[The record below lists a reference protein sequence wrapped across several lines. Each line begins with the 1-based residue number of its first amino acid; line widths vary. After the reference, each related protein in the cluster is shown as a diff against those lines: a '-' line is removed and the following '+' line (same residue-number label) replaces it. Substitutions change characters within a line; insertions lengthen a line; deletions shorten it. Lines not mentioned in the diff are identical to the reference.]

1 MASNSEMQT
10 LWQESLQNNY
20 GTPSITLTHGKGAS
34 VWDVEGKEYL
44 DFLGGIATN
53 ILGHAH
59 PKVVSA
65 ITQQANELG
74 HVSNLYSHPRSIELA
89 EKLKDLTGQS
99 SARVFFC
106 NSGAEA
112 NEAALKLSRLTGRS
126 KLVST
131 IGSIHGRTIGALSL
145 TGQSS
150 KQKPF
155 KPLLKKI
162 KFIPFNDIRAA
173 KKAINKKV
181 AMVIVEPIQGENGVV
196 VPDFGYLKALRD
208 LTTKHGTLLAL
219 DCVQTGMGRTGEWFG
234 YESEG
239 IVPDVITLAKG
250 LGGGLP
256 LGAMIAIGNSAQLF
270 EPGSHGSTFGG
281 NPIACA
287 SALAAISVLENKNLL
302 ARNKALELTLKL
314 ELSKSPLVESVRG
327 AGLLLGIVLK
337 LDIAKKLAQ
346 ELQAA
351 GVLVNATSES
361 LIRIAPPL
369 VVTDKQVNAFI
380 KIFREV
386 AAKHER

>member
-1 MASNSEMQT
+1 MQT

-20 GTPSITLTHGKGAS
+20 GIPPITLTHGKGAS

-59 PKVVSA
+59 PKIVFA
-65 ITQQANELG
+65 ITEQANELG

-131 IGSIHGRTIGALSL
+131 IGSFHGRTFGALSL

-155 KPLLKKI
+155 KPLLKKV
-162 KFIPFNDIRAA
+162 KFIPFNDIAAA
-173 KKAINKKV
+173 KKAITKRV

-208 LTTKHGTLLAL
+208 LTTKHGVLLVL

-256 LGAMIAIGNSAQLF
+256 LGAMIAIGESAQLF

-287 SALAAISVLENKNLL
+287 SALAAISVLEDENLL
-302 ARNKALELTLKL
+302 QRNKELELTLKL
-314 ELSKSPLVESVRG
+314 ELSKIPLVESVRG

-337 LDIAKKLAQ
+337 LEIAKKLAQ
-346 ELQAA
+346 ELQVA
-351 GVLVNATSES
+351 GVLVNATSDS

-369 VVTDKQVNAFI
+369 VVTDKQVSDFI
-380 KIFREV
+380 RIFREV
-386 AAKHER
+386 AAEHER